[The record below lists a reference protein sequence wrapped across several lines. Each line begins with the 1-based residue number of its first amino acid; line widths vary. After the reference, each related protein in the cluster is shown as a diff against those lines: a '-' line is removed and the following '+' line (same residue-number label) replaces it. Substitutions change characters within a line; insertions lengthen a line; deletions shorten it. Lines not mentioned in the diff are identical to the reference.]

1 MFGAVRRLRRIPPS
15 FRINNSWARKDV
27 PSNFLLC
34 TRYGMWGV
42 TKSGNRVE
50 IELFDDDECNPNM
63 PQVWKDLINKYF
75 FEDAK
80 AKYRAPYK

>member
-1 MFGAVRRLRRIPPS
+1 MML
-15 FRINNSWARKDV
+15 
-27 PSNFLLC
+27 
-34 TRYGMWGV
+34 YGMWGV
-42 TKSGNRVE
+42 TKSCKRVE

-80 AKYRAPYK
+80 AKYRAPYKEAI